1 MADVCRYHTLRLSA
15 FICVPLALTFLL
27 PPTAFSWLPPY
38 PASLRRPCVPE
49 TPPLVLRS
57 PLGEV
62 QATQMEVGLKE
73 LVFGTHSRSVQQWDI
88 WEATFS
94 PLSESGYPARIWYV
108 QNDSNNRGC
117 SWV

>member
-1 MADVCRYHTLRLSA
+1 MVAP
-15 FICVPLALTFLL
+15 I
-27 PPTAFSWLPPY
+27 
-38 PASLRRPCVPE
+38 PCVPAASLC
-49 TPPLVLRS
+49 PRNSPHPLILRS

-108 QNDSNNRGC
+108 QHDSGSRGC